1 MTDKQKQHLLAY
13 LGFYDGMVDGKFG
26 KKSKRA
32 TRDFQLMNYNLEV
45 DGSCGPA
52 TQAQLKAIVGGNAV
66 YTRLTHVDAIML
78 KCKCKDKGCNGF
90 PVDIDW
96 RLVYYL
102 DRIIVKCGKSDFLIS
117 SGVRCKTQNKAVG
130 GSKNSCHMKGKA
142 VDFAII
148 GKSGKAA
155 LAMVKEIVGEDL
167 HSAYIIENNW
177 IHMCVK

>member
-52 TQAQLKAIVGGNAV
+52 TQAQLKAIVGETAEYSPV
-66 YTRLTHVDAIML
+66 FYITQDLF
-78 KCKCKDKGCNGF
+78 KCKCGGKGCNGF
-90 PVDIDW
+90 PVEVDW
-96 RLVYYL
+96 QLLRYL
-102 DRIIVKCGKSDFLIS
+102 DRIIVKCNGADFRIS
-117 SGVRCKTQNKAVG
+117 SGLRCKTLNKAVG

-148 GKSGKAA
+148 GKSGKAT
-155 LAMVKEIVGEDL
+155 LAMVKEIVGDDL